1 VTIFS
6 VLLGLK
12 RLNVAAIFFFFIMNI
27 FTFLVDRQITKKFIK
42 PGLTLAL
49 TNSRIIDEQNKVSL
63 ENV

>member
-1 VTIFS
+1 MTIFS